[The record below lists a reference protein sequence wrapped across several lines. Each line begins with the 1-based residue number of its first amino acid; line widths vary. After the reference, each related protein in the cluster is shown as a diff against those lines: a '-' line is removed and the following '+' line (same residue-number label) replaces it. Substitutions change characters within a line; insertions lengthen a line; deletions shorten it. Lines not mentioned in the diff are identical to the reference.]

1 MLMENVGGL
10 LSEAMKDITDCASA
24 VWTGMPLVPLSGT
37 QISLS
42 LSLGHELWRVD
53 SFDSQLFGTGLMCM
67 FGLRYGGRES
77 SL

>member
-1 MLMENVGGL
+1 MAAPPNLLTSVCRPRKFMLMENVGGL

-42 LSLGHELWRVD
+42 LSGMSCGEWIVLTVNFLV
-53 SFDSQLFGTGLMCM
+53 QV
-67 FGLRYGGRES
+67 
-77 SL
+77 